1 MHSMMDV
8 GSSQAMS
15 TAKNKYR
22 HWCRTIP
29 AMPVFSKD
37 WWLDAACGEENWDV
51 ILVEDRGEVV
61 ASFPYFLKR
70 RSLFSIL
77 SMPPLTQKLGP
88 FIVYPEGVPEA
99 ARLSLDK
106 RVMTEIIDSLPPHDR
121 FQVHFDHAITNW
133 LPFYWR
139 GFSQTTA
146 YTYVVPDICDP
157 DAVLATFENSKKG
170 DIKKAARLVDVEFD
184 LTAEAFYEHR
194 KLALLKQGQTVS
206 YSFETFK
213 RIFQAAYAAASGK
226 SIAARGKDGSIHAA
240 LFIVWSEE
248 AAYYLVT
255 SVDPDH
261 RKSGALSLLTL
272 EAIRHASAYTKRF
285 DFEGSMIEGVEA
297 SYRKFGTVQ
306 TPYMFITRT
315 SSRLLRMRE
324 AALSAL

>member
-1 MHSMMDV
+1 MM
-8 GSSQAMS
+8 GAGPSQAMS

-22 HWCRTIP
+22 QWCRTIP

-51 ILVEDRGEVV
+51 ILVEERGEVV

-70 RSLFSIL
+70 RSLFSVL

-88 FIVYPEGVPEA
+88 FIVYPDGSTDA
-99 ARLSLDK
+99 ARVSRDK
-106 RVMTEIIDSLPPHDR
+106 RVMTEIIDRLPRHDR
-121 FQVHFDHAITNW
+121 FQVHFDHSVTNW

-146 YTYVVPDICDP
+146 YTYVIPDISDP
-157 DAVLATFENSKKG
+157 NAVLARFENSKKG

-194 KLALLKQGQTVS
+194 KLALSKQGKAVS
-206 YSFETFK
+206 YPSETFQ
-213 RIFQAAYAAASGK
+213 RIFEAAYAAASGK
-226 SIAARGKDGSIHAA
+226 SIAARGRDGSLHAA
-240 LFIVWSEE
+240 LFMVWSGE
-248 AAYYLVT
+248 AAYYLIT
-255 SVDPDH
+255 SVDPDY
-261 RKSGALSLLTL
+261 RQSGALSLLTL

-315 SSRLLRMRE
+315 TSRLLRMRE
-324 AALSAL
+324 AALSAF